1 MAKMNSGHQR
11 PKIQSPDRVLYH
23 DDCADGFGAAW
34 AIWKRFPHA
43 QFHPV
48 KHGYPPPDGLEDH
61 HVVIADFSYG
71 RDIIEGMAKKAASL
85 CILDHHVTAQS
96 ALAGLPY
103 AHFDLDKSG
112 AVLAWEW
119 AHDEPLPWLL
129 KYIQDKD
136 LWQWQLPNSREINA
150 ALASYPF
157 DFSVWNELSQ
167 EVLEVEGRGILRHE
181 NMLVKKIAGEAVM
194 ITLQDER
201 VPAVYSPTLTSQIG
215 EVLSRDHPF
224 CVIWHQRDGR
234 RYFSLR
240 SRSGGVSVA
249 KIAAHYGGGG
259 HTHAAGFSV
268 PLDPAENPI
277 LDPVHALLNL
287 DLRAHSSESS

>member
-1 MAKMNSGHQR
+1 MNGHPQR
-11 PKIQSPDRVLYH
+11 QKIQPPDCVLYH

-34 AIWKRFPHA
+34 AIWKRFPEA
-43 QFHPV
+43 KFLPV
-48 KHGYPPPDGLEDH
+48 KHGYPPPVGLEDR
-61 HVVIADFSYG
+61 HVVIADFSYN
-71 RDIIEGMAKKAASL
+71 RDIIEDIAKKTASL
-85 CILDHHVTAQS
+85 CILDHHVTAQA
-96 ALAGLPY
+96 ALAGLPF
-103 AHFDLDKSG
+103 AHFDLGKSG

-136 LWQWQLPNSREINA
+136 LWQWQLPNSREINS
-150 ALASYPF
+150 ALASYSY
-157 DFSVWNELSQ
+157 DFSVWNGLTQ
-167 EVLEVEGRGILRHE
+167 EILEVEGRGILRAE
-181 NMLVKKIAGEAVM
+181 NILVKKITGEAVM
-194 ITLQDER
+194 ITLQGER

-215 EVLSRDHPF
+215 EVLSRDYPF

-240 SRSGGVSVA
+240 SRANGMSVA

-268 PLDPAENPI
+268 PLAPGAHPI
-277 LDPVHALLNL
+277 LDPTH
-287 DLRAHSSESS
+287 DLMKLSPEPQSSESA

>member
-1 MAKMNSGHQR
+1 MNSGHQR
-11 PKIQSPDRVLYH
+11 PKIQPPDRVLYH

-34 AIWKRFPHA
+34 AIWNRFPDA
-43 QFHPV
+43 QFLPV
-48 KHGYPPPDGLEDH
+48 KHGYPPPEGLEDRH
-61 HVVIADFSYG
+61 IVIADFSYS
-71 RDIIEGMAKKAASL
+71 RDIIEGIVQKVASL
-85 CILDHHVTAQS
+85 CILDHHVTAQG

-119 AHDEPLPWLL
+119 AHNEPLPWLL

-150 ALASYPF
+150 ALASYPY
-157 DFSVWNELSQ
+157 DFSVWNGLSQ
-167 EVLEVEGRGILRHE
+167 EILEVEGRGILRSE
-181 NMLVKKIAGEAVM
+181 NVLVKKITGEAVM
-194 ITLQDER
+194 ITLHGER
-201 VPAVYSPTLTSQIG
+201 VPAVYSPILTSQIG

-240 SRSGGVSVA
+240 SRADSVSVA

-259 HTHAAGFSV
+259 HTHAAGFSISV
-268 PLDPAENPI
+268 DQAEGPI
-277 LDPVHALLNL
+277 LDPLCGLI
-287 DLRAHSSESS
+287 DLHQQSKPSGSQ

>member
-1 MAKMNSGHQR
+1 M
-11 PKIQSPDRVLYH
+11 
-23 DDCADGFGAAW
+23 
-34 AIWKRFPHA
+34 
-43 QFHPV
+43 
-48 KHGYPPPDGLEDH
+48 KHGYPPPDGLQDH
-61 HVVIADFSYG
+61 HVVIADFSYS
-71 RDIIEGMAKKAASL
+71 RDIIEGIAKKAASL

-136 LWQWQLPNSREINA
+136 LWQWQLPNSREINS
-150 ALASYPF
+150 ALASYPY
-157 DFSVWNELSQ
+157 DFSVWSGLSQ
-167 EVLEVEGRGILRHE
+167 EILEVEGGGILRSE
-181 NMLVKKIAGEAVM
+181 NILVQKITGEAVM
-194 ITLQDER
+194 ITLHGER
-201 VPAVYSPTLTSQIG
+201 VPAVYSPVLTSQIG

-240 SRSGGVSVA
+240 SRAGGVSVA
-249 KIAAHYGGGG
+249 KIAALYGGGG

-268 PLDPAENPI
+268 ALDPADNPI
-277 LDPVHALLNL
+277 LDPTH
-287 DLRAHSSESS
+287 DLMKLSPKAKSSESQ

>member
-1 MAKMNSGHQR
+1 MNRGHQR
-11 PKIQSPDRVLYH
+11 PKIQPPDCVLYH

-43 QFHPV
+43 QFLPV
-48 KHGYPPPDGLEDH
+48 KHGYPPPDEMEDR

-71 RDIIEGMAKKAASL
+71 RDIIEGIAKKTASL
-85 CILDHHVTAQS
+85 CILDHHVTAQA

-103 AHFDLDKSG
+103 AHFDLDRSG

-129 KYIQDKD
+129 QYIQDKD

-150 ALASYPF
+150 ALASYPYE
-157 DFSVWNELSQ
+157 FSVWDGLCQ
-167 EVLEVEGRGILRHE
+167 EVLEVEGRGILRYE
-181 NMLVKKIAGEAVM
+181 NMLVKKITGEAVM
-194 ITLQDER
+194 ITLHGER
-201 VPAVYSPTLTSQIG
+201 VPAVFSPILTSQIG

-240 SRSGGVSVA
+240 SRANGGSVA
-249 KIAAHYGGGG
+249 KIAAYYGGGG

-268 PLDPAENPI
+268 SLDPAESPI
-277 LDPVHALLNL
+277 LDPGHDLLKL
-287 DLRAHSSESS
+287 DPEAQSSESP

>member
-1 MAKMNSGHQR
+1 MNRGHQH
-11 PKIQSPDRVLYH
+11 PKIQAPVCVLYH

-71 RDIIEGMAKKAASL
+71 RDIIEGIAKKTASL
-85 CILDHHVTAQS
+85 CILDHHVTAQE
-96 ALAGLPY
+96 ALTGLPY
-103 AHFDLDKSG
+103 AHFDLDRSG

-129 KYIQDKD
+129 QYIQDKD

-150 ALASYPF
+150 ALGSYPY
-157 DFSVWNELSQ
+157 DFPVWDGLRQ
-167 EVLEVEGRGILRHE
+167 EVLEVEGRGILRYE
-181 NMLVKKIAGEAVM
+181 NMLVKKITGEAVM
-194 ITLQDER
+194 ITLHGER
-201 VPAVYSPTLTSQIG
+201 VPAVYSPMLTSQIG

-240 SRSGGVSVA
+240 SQANGVSVA

-268 PLDPAENPI
+268 SLDQAESPI
-277 LDPVHALLNL
+277 LDPLQGLTELGRQAEPS
-287 DLRAHSSESS
+287 DSR